1 MAPAAAVSLKEPQA
15 QRQVGPINKVVDTNI
30 IKISHNIKEDKNK
43 TSLFRVK
50 THWVIVLIVNS
61 NNNKQVQFIS
71 SISIFDLNDVQLVLL

>member
-15 QRQVGPINKVVDTNI
+15 QRQVEPTNKVVDTNI
-30 IKISHNIKEDKNK
+30 IKISHNIREVKNK

-71 SISIFDLNDVQLVLL
+71 TISIFDLNDVQLVLL